1 MTTTIRVTLDELR
14 LRGFDL
20 TEHIDALKKEDVDQI
35 ALSSPTN
42 WMTEDEVESGMI
54 PVILKEMADH
64 IQWVR
69 SNLGDVLRSSGQ
81 RFQAGQIVM
90 TPGALDLA
98 VKGADLLTCMIRHLS
113 GDWGDLCDSDKQA
126 NDKGLEATSVTR
138 LLSAYETEHGK
149 IWIIT
154 EIDRS
159 ATTILLPEEY

>member
-1 MTTTIRVTLDELR
+1 M
-14 LRGFDL
+14 
-20 TEHIDALKKEDVDQI
+20 
-35 ALSSPTN
+35 
-42 WMTEDEVESGMI
+42 
-54 PVILKEMADH
+54 ILKEMADH

-69 SNLGDVLRSSGQ
+69 SNLGNVLKFSGQ

-98 VKGADLLTCMIRHLS
+98 VKGADLLTCIIRHLS
-113 GDWGDLCDSDKQA
+113 GDWGDLCDGDKRENEMGIQGSDA
-126 NDKGLEATSVTR
+126 TR

-154 EIDRS
+154 DIDRT